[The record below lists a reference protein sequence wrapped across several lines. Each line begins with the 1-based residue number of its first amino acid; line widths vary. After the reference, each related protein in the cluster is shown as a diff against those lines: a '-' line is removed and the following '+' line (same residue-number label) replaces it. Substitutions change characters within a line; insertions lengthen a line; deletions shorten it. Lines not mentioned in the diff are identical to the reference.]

1 MTHTHWLRAGI
12 ATVLI
17 VELVAAVLV
26 VIRAAQQSPSEADC
40 RVVSGVFR
48 EWASVGPD
56 GEDRGEV
63 IGAFAERTR
72 AAADSVSSSSVRDD
86 LNSWAEGAGL
96 LAEIRRGPDG
106 AMDDNDP
113 TLARALGLVVG
124 AADELLQACPESYR
138 VEAG

>member
-1 MTHTHWLRAGI
+1 MTHTPWLRAGI

-17 VELVAAVLV
+17 VELATAVI
-26 VIRAAQQSPSEADC
+26 VIRGAQQSPSEADC

-63 IGAFAERTR
+63 TGAFAERIR

-86 LNSWAEGAGL
+86 LNRWAEGADP
-96 LAEIRRGPDG
+96 LAEIRRGPAG
-106 AMDDNDP
+106 AVDDNDP
-113 TLARALGLVVG
+113 TLVRALGLVFG
-124 AADELLQACPESYR
+124 AADELREDCPESYR
-138 VEAG
+138 VEAE

>member
-1 MTHTHWLRAGI
+1 VTHTPWLRAGI

-17 VELVAAVLV
+17 VELATAVI
-26 VIRAAQQSPSEADC
+26 VIRGAQQSPSEADC

-63 IGAFAERTR
+63 TGAFAERIR

-86 LNSWAEGAGL
+86 LNRWAEGADP
-96 LAEIRRGPDG
+96 LAEIRRGPAG
-106 AMDDNDP
+106 AVDDNDP
-113 TLARALGLVVG
+113 TLVRALGLVFG
-124 AADELLQACPESYR
+124 AADELREACPESYR
-138 VEAG
+138 VEAE

>member
-17 VELVAAVLV
+17 VELATAVI
-26 VIRAAQQSPSEADC
+26 VIRGAQQSPSEADC

-63 IGAFAERTR
+63 TGAFAERIR

-86 LNSWAEGAGL
+86 LNRWAEGADP
-96 LAEIRRGPDG
+96 LAEIRRGPAG
-106 AMDDNDP
+106 AVDDNDP
-113 TLARALGLVVG
+113 TLVRALGLVFG
-124 AADELLQACPESYR
+124 AADELREDCPESYR
-138 VEAG
+138 VEAE

>member
-1 MTHTHWLRAGI
+1 VTHTPWLRAGI

-17 VELVAAVLV
+17 VELATAVI
-26 VIRAAQQSPSEADC
+26 VIRGAQQSPSEADC

-63 IGAFAERTR
+63 TGAFAERIR

-86 LNSWAEGAGL
+86 LNRWAEGADP
-96 LAEIRRGPDG
+96 LAEIRRGPAG
-106 AMDDNDP
+106 AVDDNDP
-113 TLARALGLVVG
+113 TLVRALGLVFG
-124 AADELLQACPESYR
+124 AADELREDCPESYR
-138 VEAG
+138 VEAE

>member
-1 MTHTHWLRAGI
+1 MTHTPWLRAGI

-17 VELVAAVLV
+17 VELATAVI
-26 VIRAAQQSPSEADC
+26 VIRGAQQSPSEADC

-63 IGAFAERTR
+63 TGAFAERIR

-86 LNSWAEGAGL
+86 LNRWAEGADP
-96 LAEIRRGPDG
+96 LAEIRRGPAG
-106 AMDDNDP
+106 AVDDNDP
-113 TLARALGLVVG
+113 TLVRALGLVFG
-124 AADELLQACPESYR
+124 AADELREACPESYR
-138 VEAG
+138 VEAE